1 MNAAQSS
8 GSAAAHKPQS
18 SNDSQFDSQ
27 YDSQCES
34 AVERVARRTALEH
47 AIRSTDPVIEGHE
60 THEEWLAHRETVV
73 NELCPVGALE
83 TAYAQ
88 QAASYLWRLDRVI
101 RYEVTAT
108 QFDLEDLI
116 QEFIVSLDHP
126 DLPRDRSESVTLE
139 KIRGPLSDFLKQF
152 AKWGEAAVKLPG
164 QKEGTAAVR
173 EEVKRIKERR
183 ILPDQPTVQTIIKY
197 ESHLKRCLAGTMTEL
212 RRLQKERRQGLR
224 KVIEGFTDRR
234 VDDAGDKPADD
245 AVGKPVLADFTAPDP
260 SNETNHE
267 HAVEDKAGSPVL
279 ADAAAPEPSNEAIH
293 EHIVGDSVG
302 SPEPAD
308 LMNPEHVDEIEV
320 ESPER
325 VESVDRPIPKPTSN
339 DFRIS
344 EATPNGIVTHQKNA
358 SGVLIT
364 MFPKTHYSA
373 VPNVI
378 VRGGP
383 IARESPTH

>member
-1 MNAAQSS
+1 MNATQPS
-8 GSAAAHKPQS
+8 GSSAAHNPQS
-18 SNDSQFDSQ
+18 SNDSQ
-27 YDSQCES
+27 CES
-34 AVERVARRTALEH
+34 SVERAARRTALEYE
-47 AIRSTDPVIEGHE
+47 IRSTDPVIEGHE
-60 THEEWLAHRETVV
+60 THEDWLAHRETVV

-83 TAYAQ
+83 TAYAR

-108 QFDLEDLI
+108 QFDLEDVI
-116 QEFIVSLDHP
+116 QEFIVSLNHP

-224 KVIEGFTDRR
+224 KVVEASTDRR
-234 VDDAGDKPADD
+234 VEDIGGKAIDDTGGKPA
-245 AVGKPVLADFTAPDP
+245 LADFTAPDQ
-260 SNETNHE
+260 SNET
-267 HAVEDKAGSPVL
+267 
-279 ADAAAPEPSNEAIH
+279 IH
-293 EHIVGDSVG
+293 EHIVADPVG

-308 LMNPEHVDEIEV
+308 LMNPKNADEIEV
-320 ESPER
+320 ESPAR
-325 VESVDRPIPKPTSN
+325 VESVDQPIAKPTSN
-339 DFRIS
+339 DYLIS

-383 IARESPTH
+383 TARESPTHQIE

>member
-1 MNAAQSS
+1 MNATQPS
-8 GSAAAHKPQS
+8 GSAAAHNPQS
-18 SNDSQFDSQ
+18 SNDSQ
-27 YDSQCES
+27 CES
-34 AVERVARRTALEH
+34 SDERAARRTVLEYE
-47 AIRSTDPVIEGHE
+47 IRSTDPVIEGRE
-60 THEEWLAHRETVV
+60 THEDWLAHRETVV

-83 TAYAQ
+83 TAYAR

-108 QFDLEDLI
+108 QFDLEDVI
-116 QEFIVSLDHP
+116 KEFIVSLNHP
-126 DLPRDRSESVTLE
+126 DLPRDRSEAVTIE
-139 KIRGPLSDFLKQF
+139 KVRKELRDYLDEFQRSG
-152 AKWGEAAVKLPG
+152 AKAAKLPELKDG
-164 QKEGTAAVR
+164 LDRVRKEVNRVR
-173 EEVKRIKERR
+173 ERR

-224 KVIEGFTDRR
+224 KVVEKFTDRR
-234 VDDAGDKPADD
+234 VDDIGGKAIDD
-245 AVGKPVLADFTAPDP
+245 IGGKPVLADMT
-260 SNETNHE
+260 
-267 HAVEDKAGSPVL
+267 
-279 ADAAAPEPSNEAIH
+279 APEPSNETIH
-293 EHIVGDSVG
+293 EHIVADPVG

-308 LMNPEHVDEIEV
+308 LMNPKNADEIEV
-320 ESPER
+320 ESPAR
-325 VESVDRPIPKPTSN
+325 VESVDQPITKPTSN
-339 DFRIS
+339 DYLIS

-383 IARESPTH
+383 TARESPTH

>member
-8 GSAAAHKPQS
+8 ESAAAHNPQS

-34 AVERVARRTALEH
+34 SDERAARRTALEYE
-47 AIRSTDPVIEGHE
+47 IRSTDPVIEGHE
-60 THEEWLAHRETVV
+60 THEDWLAHRETVV

-83 TAYAQ
+83 TAYAR

-108 QFDLEDLI
+108 QFDLEDVI
-116 QEFIVSLDHP
+116 KEFIVSLNHP
-126 DLPRDRSESVTLE
+126 DLPRDRSEAVTIE
-139 KIRGPLSDFLKQF
+139 KVRKELRDYLDEFQRSG
-152 AKWGEAAVKLPG
+152 AKAAKLPELKDG
-164 QKEGTAAVR
+164 LDRVRKEVNRVR
-173 EEVKRIKERR
+173 ERR

-224 KVIEGFTDRR
+224 KVVEGFTDRR
-234 VDDAGDKPADD
+234 VEDIGGKAIDDTG
-245 AVGKPVLADFTAPDP
+245 GKPVLADLTAPEPSNETIHEHEVEDKGGSPVLADMTAPDP
-260 SNETNHE
+260 SNET
-267 HAVEDKAGSPVL
+267 
-279 ADAAAPEPSNEAIH
+279 IH
-293 EHIVGDSVG
+293 EHTVEDSVG

-308 LMNPEHVDEIEV
+308 LMNPKNADQTEV
-320 ESPER
+320 QSPVR
-325 VESVDRPIPKPTSN
+325 IESVDQPIAKPTSN
-339 DFRIS
+339 DYLIS
-344 EATPNGIVTHQKNA
+344 EATPNGIVRRQKNA

-383 IARESPTH
+383 IAHET